1 MRRAG
6 AGNDDVRS
14 FGLLE
19 IFIVG
24 NGRAVKFVGK
34 LFGVVEIAVA
44 YKNRLQLG
52 IGIKRRR

>member
-6 AGNDDVRS
+6 AGNNDVRS
-14 FGLLE
+14 FGLLQ

-24 NGRAVKFVGK
+24 NGRAVKLVGK

-44 YKNRLQLG
+44 YKNRFG
-52 IGIKRRR
+52 AFVN

>member
-14 FGLLE
+14 FGLLQV
-19 IFIVG
+19 FIVG

-34 LFGVVEIAVA
+34 LFGMVKIAVA
-44 YKNRLQLG
+44 YKNRFG
-52 IGIKRRR
+52 AFVN